1 MCLLATAA
9 SLVVAG
15 CGDGGDPAETATVAG
30 PTLTIYT
37 SMPFEGPDSAAA
49 RDVLRGEQLA
59 LREAGGRVGRYGVEL
74 VPLDAATEKENRW
87 DPAQISENARRAAKD
102 DSAIGYIGEFHSGSS
117 AISIPLLNEV
127 GLLEISP
134 TDSAEALTQ
143 RTLAVPDSPVKY
155 YPKARDLGRTF
166 GRVVGNDRGQAA
178 AQVAWMRREGVR
190 RLFEVTDEDPV
201 GAGFLMAMRPL
212 LRAAGITT
220 VGREDVDPHQ
230 PDPRDLVE
238 KIARADPD
246 AVFYAGD
253 SHEAVVR
260 LWQDLSVAD
269 TGLKLFVP
277 GSIADPTFIE
287 QIGAAAASTYVTRP
301 LLGLRAYPPEAQRL
315 AQRFA
320 KEYGAAPLPEA
331 LYGYE
336 AMRALLAAAQQAEE
350 AAGEGP
356 LERVAVRKAFFGLRR
371 DGTVLGD
378 YEILP
383 SGDTS
388 LQRFGAFR
396 IADGRL
402 RYVAPLL
409 GDS

>member
-1 MCLLATAA
+1 MLAAAALL
-9 SLVVAG
+9 LAG
-15 CGDGGDPAETATVAG
+15 CGGGDDPAETATVAG
-30 PTLTIYT
+30 STLTIYT

-59 LREAGGRVGRYGVEL
+59 LREAGGRIGRYGVEL

-87 DPAQISENARRAAKD
+87 DPAQISQNARRAAKD
-102 DSAIGYIGEFHSGSS
+102 DSAIGYIGEFHTGSS

-134 TDSAEALTQ
+134 TDSAEALTL
-143 RTLAVPDSPVKY
+143 RTLAVPDSPAKY
-155 YPKARDLGRTF
+155 YPKERAVGRTF
-166 GRVVGNDRGQAA
+166 GRVISNDRGQAA

-190 RLFEVTDEDPV
+190 QLFEVTDEDPV

-212 LRAAGITT
+212 LRAAGITV

-238 KIARADPD
+238 KIARASPD

-269 TGLKLFVP
+269 PGLKLFVP
-277 GSIADPTFIE
+277 GSIADPSFIE
-287 QIGAAAASTYVTRP
+287 QVGPAAESTYITRP
-301 LLGLRAYPPEAQRL
+301 LLGLRAYPPA

-320 KEYGAAPLPEA
+320 QRFQKAYGTAPMPEA

-336 AMRALLAAAQQAEE
+336 AMKALLT
-350 AAGEGP
+350 AAGDAERAAGDGP
-356 LERVAVRKAFFGLRR
+356 LERVAVRDAFFGLRR
-371 DGTVLGD
+371 EGTVLGD

-388 LQRFGAFR
+388 GQRFGAFR
-396 IADGRL
+396 VENGRL
-402 RYVAPLL
+402 RYVASLL
-409 GDS
+409 GES

>member
-1 MCLLATAA
+1 MLATAA
-9 SLVVAG
+9 AIAVAG
-15 CGDGGDPAETATVAG
+15 CGGSGDAAETATVAG
-30 PTLTIYT
+30 STVTVYT

-49 RDVLRGEQLA
+49 RDVLRGEQMA
-59 LREAGGRVGRYGVEL
+59 LREAGGRVGRYRVEL
-74 VPLDAATEKENRW
+74 VSLDAATEQENRW

-102 DSAIGYIGEFHSGSS
+102 DTAIGYLGEFHTGSS

-134 TDSAEALTQ
+134 TDSAEALTL
-143 RTLAVPDSPVKY
+143 RTLAVPDSPMKY
-155 YPKARDLGRTF
+155 YPKEREVGRTF

-178 AQVAWMRREGVR
+178 AQVAYMRQEGVR

-212 LRAAGITT
+212 LRAAGITV
-220 VGREDVDPHQ
+220 VGRDDVDPHQ

-238 KIARADPD
+238 QIARASPD

-253 SHEAVVR
+253 AHEAVVR

-269 TGLKLFVP
+269 PDLKLFTH
-277 GSIADPTFIE
+277 GSIVDPSFIE
-287 QIGAAAASTYVTRP
+287 QVGPAAERTYVTRP
-301 LLGLRAYPPEAQRL
+301 LLGLRAYPPA

-320 KEYGAAPLPEA
+320 LRFAKAYGAQPLPEA

-336 AMRALLAAAQQAEE
+336 AMRALLAAAGEAEE
-350 AAGEGP
+350 AAGDGP
-356 LERVAVRKAFFGLRR
+356 LERVAVRDAFFGLRR
-371 DGTVLGD
+371 RGTVLGD

-388 LQRFGAFR
+388 LQQFGAFR
-396 IADGRL
+396 IEDGRL
-402 RYVAPLL
+402 RYLRQLL
-409 GDS
+409 GES